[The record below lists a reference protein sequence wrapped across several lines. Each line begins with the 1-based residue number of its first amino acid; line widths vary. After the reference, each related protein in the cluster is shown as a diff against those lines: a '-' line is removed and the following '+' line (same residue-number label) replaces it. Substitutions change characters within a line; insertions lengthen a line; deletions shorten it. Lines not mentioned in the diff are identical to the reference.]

1 MRWPA
6 AMTRKTVLE
15 YLEIGEASLEREII
29 AGRLPSAVMIGGR
42 QHWHKDAID
51 KALERIASGGQTEP
65 DFRQRM
71 KQRYGQAA

>member
-42 QHWHKDAID
+42 QHWHKDAVD
-51 KALERIASGGQTEP
+51 KALERIAGGIEA
-65 DFRQRM
+65 DYMDEMRR
-71 KQRYGQAA
+71 KVKAA